1 MATVAAL
8 FVACGSGEDLADAA
22 RGSPEA
28 PERGARTATPTADDA
43 VQPAA
48 DFWGS
53 DDSGRLTAEVDD
65 VGYEVRA
72 SITAGE
78 FCRQA
83 ELTITRWDLPEALG
97 DHVQLGNIELRYRLP
112 PGAEPV
118 TIWMGVNLEL
128 GRITFGDLFRLDRS
142 LAELFPNADPRAP
155 FPTMIPSHSFDLE
168 TDNRTRTISVLITL
182 PDQDSYDRTERW
194 RWSSL
199 SPPPFGV
206 GPPVVL
212 ATFSASGTRVRL
224 DGRHCTPIVLP
235 LQ

>member
-1 MATVAAL
+1 M
-8 FVACGSGEDLADAA
+8 
-22 RGSPEA
+22 
-28 PERGARTATPTADDA
+28 
-43 VQPAA
+43 
-48 DFWGS
+48 
-53 DDSGRLTAEVDD
+53 
-65 VGYEVRA
+65 GYEVRA

-168 TDNRTRTISVLITL
+168 TDNRTRTISVLITPSRPRQL
-182 PDQDSYDRTERW
+182 RPDRALALVQPLAPAVRRRSSRRRRHIQRQRHSGAARRPALHADRACPPMSEASVPRPALRQGRRSERF
-194 RWSSL
+194 RNGVL
-199 SPPPFGV
+199 SAG
-206 GPPVVL
+206 GR
-212 ATFSASGTRVRL
+212 GKRVARL
-224 DGRHCTPIVLP
+224 TSE
-235 LQ
+235 